1 MKVEIAIILWSMSQS
16 FPHQVFFSGVAAGP
30 RIPSVF
36 SCRFLFPSLSSLC
49 VSLLSSLP
57 PPCLLLCWGCLL
69 SQTRGVK
76 SSSILTPPPL
86 SSIYCMGVKINNT
99 PFSDLTHLIWHLIQ
113 SWVIC
118 RGDINEFFHA
128 PAPHL
133 LFCCVP
139 PSFLWKSSHL
149 HEKWA
154 YVSLSASYSK
164 AHRTT
169 FTATGDSVKW
179 FLELQSGCPFQVIR
193 IISCMISHVCPSLD
207 MDAMGN
213 LHRARSSYS
222 VPVS

>member
-1 MKVEIAIILWSMSQS
+1 MKEETLAVWYEGRNCYYPVEMSQS

-36 SCRFLFPSLSSLC
+36 SCHFLFPSLSSLC

-139 PSFLWKSSHL
+139 PLFSGSRAIYMRS
-149 HEKWA
+149 
-154 YVSLSASYSK
+154 
-164 AHRTT
+164 
-169 FTATGDSVKW
+169 
-179 FLELQSGCPFQVIR
+179 ELT
-193 IISCMISHVCPSLD
+193 
-207 MDAMGN
+207 
-213 LHRARSSYS
+213 
-222 VPVS
+222 